1 MNKQRNE
8 SSDSNARGAWAES
21 LAERWLVQQGLIV
34 QSKNFHRRLGE
45 LDLVLRD
52 ATNNRWVFVEVKYR
66 QHNALVTGVDSIT
79 AKKRQRLRRT
89 ANLFLQH
96 HKDHTSEARID
107 VLVVSPYHP
116 DNDDLAKTSC
126 VSSSRDGYL
135 QQVVNGYHLLWI
147 QNAIDG
153 EN

>member
-107 VLVVSPYHP
+107 VLVVVLHATGIFNKSLMAITYCGYRTP
-116 DNDDLAKTSC
+116 LTEKTNQNPLR
-126 VSSSRDGYL
+126 RDGR
-135 QQVVNGYHLLWI
+135 
-147 QNAIDG
+147 
-153 EN
+153 